1 MARRSFWMTLGAITL
16 AAGAVAY
23 YVEPD
28 WLPALGPGPT
38 PAATKPVARKP
49 VTVEAAPVSLSTV
62 TEDIQ
67 AIGSLE
73 PNESVVV
80 SPEIAGRVLRIR
92 FGEGD
97 RVAAGDVLVELDAAI
112 LRAEL
117 SKARSD
123 LTLAQANHQ
132 RATTLATQGIGTL
145 RERDE
150 AIARLQVEQ
159 ANVTLAEARLGKTQ
173 ITSALSGIAGL
184 RAVSVGAYVTPGA
197 RIVEIADI
205 DPIKVDFRVPE
216 LMLSSLRAGQR
227 VQIAVD
233 ALPGR
238 TFEGEIY
245 VVDPIVD
252 QGGRAVRLRARVPNP
267 DGALSPGLFA
277 RVRIVIE
284 RRENAM
290 LVPESAVFAQGA
302 RVFVYRIVDGRAV
315 RSEVALGRRL
325 PGQVEVT
332 GGLDAA
338 DTVVT
343 AGHPQLRDGVAVE
356 VIASRPGA

>member
-1 MARRSFWMTLGAITL
+1 MS
-16 AAGAVAY
+16 
-23 YVEPD
+23 
-28 WLPALGPGPT
+28 
-38 PAATKPVARKP
+38 
-49 VTVEAAPVSLSTV
+49 
-62 TEDIQ
+62 
-67 AIGSLE
+67 
-73 PNESVVV
+73 
-80 SPEIAGRVLRIR
+80 
-92 FGEGD
+92 
-97 RVAAGDVLVELDAAI
+97 
-112 LRAEL
+112 
-117 SKARSD
+117 
-123 LTLAQANHQ
+123 NHQ
-132 RATTLATQGIGTL
+132 RATTLANQGIGTL

-159 ANVTLAEARLGKTQ
+159 ANVTLAEARLSKTQ

-267 DGALSPGLFA
+267 DGVLSPGLFA

-332 GGLDAA
+332 SGLDAA
-338 DTVVT
+338 DTVIT